1 MRRCVYEIRLSK
13 PLSTL
18 TTKYILRNWRRRTIM
33 TTPNVASKRGIKG
46 KAGAAL
52 IALSIAEKRN
62 GDAFQI
68 SVAKELLED
77 IKRDIDLI

>member
-1 MRRCVYEIRLSK
+1 
-13 PLSTL
+13 
-18 TTKYILRNWRRRTIM
+18 M